1 MLSEAKFQELMVQHQ
16 ESGLDVKAFCTN
28 EGIKE
33 STFYY
38 WKKKLQG
45 KDKAKGFI
53 PLVVAPAGK
62 AIKRQH
68 LYKSRM
74 EPNPDN
80 TQQSDNDDYLLEV
93 VYPNG
98 TRLRIKND
106 LDFARLRALVYL
118 FD

>member
-1 MLSEAKFQELMVQHQ
+1 MLSEAKFRELMGRHQ
-16 ESGLDVKAFCTN
+16 ESGLDVKAFCSN

-38 WKKKLQG
+38 WKKKLQW
-45 KDKAKGFI
+45 KDRAKGFI

-62 AIKRQH
+62 NLKRQH
-68 LYKSRM
+68 RYKSIT
-74 EPNPDN
+74 EPFAGNP
-80 TQQSDNDDYLLEV
+80 QQSDNDDYLLEV

-98 TRLRIKND
+98 TRLRIRND

>member
-1 MLSEAKFQELMVQHQ
+1 MLSEAKFRELMSSHQ
-16 ESGLDVKAFCTN
+16 ESGLGVKAFCSN

-62 AIKRQH
+62 ALKRQH
-68 LYKSRM
+68 RYKSST
-74 EPNPDN
+74 ELNPDT
-80 TQQSDNDDYLLEV
+80 TQQTDTDDYLLEV

-98 TRLRIKND
+98 TRLRIRND
-106 LDFARLRALVYL
+106 LDLARLRALVYL

>member
-1 MLSEAKFQELMVQHQ
+1 MLSEAKFRELMYRHQ
-16 ESGLDVKAFCTN
+16 ESGLDIKAFCSN

-38 WKKKLQG
+38 WRKKLQG

-53 PLVVAPAGK
+53 PLVVTPTGK
-62 AIKRQH
+62 TLKRQH
-68 LYKSRM
+68 RYKSST

-80 TQQSDNDDYLLEV
+80 MQQTDNNDYLLEV

-98 TRLRIKND
+98 TRLRIRND
-106 LDFARLRALVYL
+106 LDLARLRALVYL

>member
-1 MLSEAKFQELMVQHQ
+1 MLNEAIFRELMLRHQ
-16 ESGLDVKAFCTN
+16 ESGLGVKAFCSN
-28 EGIKE
+28 EGLRE

-53 PLVVAPAGK
+53 PLVVTPVGAL
-62 AIKRQH
+62 KRQH
-68 LYKSRM
+68 RYKSGP
-74 EPNPDN
+74 EPNQDN
-80 TQQSDNDDYLLEV
+80 AQQIDKDDYLLEV

-98 TRLRIKND
+98 TRLRIRND
-106 LDFARLRALVYL
+106 LDLARLRALVFL

>member
-1 MLSEAKFQELMVQHQ
+1 MLSEAKFRELMFRHQ
-16 ESGLDVKAFCTN
+16 ESGLDIKAFCSN
-28 EGIKE
+28 EGIGE

-45 KDKAKGFI
+45 KDKAKSFI
-53 PLVVAPAGK
+53 PLVVAPARK
-62 AIKRQH
+62 AFKRQH
-68 LYKSRM
+68 RYKSIA

-80 TQQSDNDDYLLEV
+80 AQPTDSEDHLLEV

-98 TRLRIKND
+98 TRLRIRND
-106 LDFARLRALVYL
+106 LDLARLRALVYL